1 MTSPKPDQPSVSTAK
16 RLPLISLGILLFL
29 LAMVLQA
36 AVGMIS
42 GIEKIIG
49 TPREAIYFGGAL
61 IAIGAFL
68 FGCVDKWLL
77 HPRRDAYR
85 IPGYRLMLGLLVLAF
100 FGIPLI
106 SLVQDKKMRAQA
118 DRDAGQVSAMLKE
131 EQALGASLQ
140 ARYIE
145 ELNGIGWSTLLD
157 FARLKKD
164 KANGLVDSKAMLEK
178 AVAISGKY
186 QAEAFAMLER
196 TRDRIKALDISD
208 DAKDQMLASQA
219 DAAEGVRE
227 TVEQIWA
234 LEKTTFQQFVEIVAL
249 LDRTDA
255 WDVQGTQVVFQN
267 NEDLEKFNGL
277 VQTLQKAVQE
287 QQQLQAGEAAKT
299 QEAVDALT
307 PAPSS

>member
-1 MTSPKPDQPSVSTAK
+1 MTSPKPDQTPVSSAK

-36 AVGMIS
+36 AVGMVS

-49 TPREAIYFGGAL
+49 TARETIYFGGAL
-61 IAIGAFL
+61 IAIGVFL

-85 IPGYRLMLGLLVLAF
+85 IPGYRWMLGLLVVAF

-118 DRDAGQVSAMLKE
+118 DRDAGQVSEMLKE
-131 EQALGASLQ
+131 EQTLGASLQ
-140 ARYIE
+140 ARYME
-145 ELNGIGWSTLLD
+145 ELNGIGWPTLLD
-157 FARLKKD
+157 FPRLKKD
-164 KANGLVDSKAMLEK
+164 KANGLADSKSMLEK
-178 AVAISGKY
+178 AVAISRKY
-186 QAEAFAMLER
+186 EAEAFAITEKA
-196 TRDRIKALDISD
+196 RDRIKALDISD
-208 DAKDQMLASQA
+208 DAKDKMLESQTA
-219 DAAEGVRE
+219 AAEGVRE

-234 LEKTTFQQFVEIVAL
+234 LEKTVFQQFVEIVAL

-287 QQQLQAGEAAKT
+287 QQQLQAAEAAKT
-299 QEAVDALT
+299 QDAVDALT
-307 PAPSS
+307 PAPGT